1 MLNSLVTP
9 EHTRDIFTCFF
20 SQPPSLTKGVAER
33 EPMTRHRE
41 GVLPKSEIFF
51 GLLYYPMSDASK
63 PCLKLYLSPSP
74 C

>member
-1 MLNSLVTP
+1 MS
-9 EHTRDIFTCFF
+9 
-20 SQPPSLTKGVAER
+20 KGVVER
-33 EPMTRHRE
+33 EPMTRRRE
-41 GVLPKSEIFF
+41 GRGVLLKSEIFF

>member
-1 MLNSLVTP
+1 MS
-9 EHTRDIFTCFF
+9 
-20 SQPPSLTKGVAER
+20 KGVVER
-33 EPMTRHRE
+33 EPVTRRR
-41 GVLPKSEIFF
+41 GVLLKSEIFF